1 VAEPH
6 LELDWPAYAE
16 EIGRRVAAVRELRRI
31 PQTELA
37 GVVGLS
43 RSHLQ
48 NIERSR
54 SSGEGSDGNPS
65 IRKLVEIA
73 QALGVPV
80 AVLLPP
86 DVPVARYRAAAEPMW
101 RTLKEDLA
109 PLVERYPLPPGLR
122 PSDRMS

>member
-1 VAEPH
+1 MSETH
-6 LELDWPAYAE
+6 LDLDWSAYAE
-16 EIGRRVAAVRELRRI
+16 EIGRRVAAVRRLRKVS
-31 PQTELA
+31 QTELA
-37 GVVGLS
+37 NVVGLS

-80 AVLLPP
+80 TVLLPQG
-86 DVPVARYRAAAEPMW
+86 VPQAEYRVIGERLWSGIDSEVANA
-101 RTLKEDLA
+101 
-109 PLVERYPLPPGLR
+109 VGQHPLPPQVR
-122 PSDRMS
+122 PSARIF

>member
-1 VAEPH
+1 MAEPH
-6 LELDWPAYAE
+6 LDLDWPAYAE
-16 EIGRRVAAVRELRRI
+16 EIGRRVAAVRELRRV

-80 AVLLPP
+80 TMLLPQ
-86 DVPVARYRAAAEPMW
+86 DVPSEHYRAAAEPRW
-101 RTLKEDLA
+101 RALKEDLA
-109 PLVERYPLPPGLR
+109 PLVKRYPLPPGLR
-122 PSDRMS
+122 SSDRVS

>member
-1 VAEPH
+1 MAEPH

-16 EIGRRVAAVRELRRI
+16 EIGRRVAAVREIRKVS
-31 PQTELA
+31 QTELA
-37 GVVGLS
+37 NVVGLS

-54 SSGEGSDGNPS
+54 SSGEGSVGNPS

-80 AVLLPP
+80 TLLLPQDVPLAEYRAIAKPLWDQLKADLEPAVL
-86 DVPVARYRAAAEPMW
+86 
-101 RTLKEDLA
+101 
-109 PLVERYPLPPGLR
+109 ERPLPHQVR
-122 PSDRMS
+122 PSSRIG